1 MAKEIIKQQQD
12 RAVEGQKQRSMRA
25 RTLMPPV
32 DVLENEDEYLICA
45 DIPGVDSKDMNIE
58 LKAGELTIR
67 APRRMNGQA
76 KDGGGE
82 LEYMR
87 IFRVPAGIDANKLS
101 AELNQ
106 GVLQL
111 HLPKEEAMKPKRI
124 QIKAG

>member
-1 MAKEIIKQQQD
+1 MAKEMVKQQD
-12 RAVEGQKQRSMRA
+12 RGVEGQKQRPMRA
-25 RTLMPPV
+25 RMLTPPV
-32 DVLENEDEYLICA
+32 DVLENDDEYLICA
-45 DIPGVDSKDMNIE
+45 DMPGVESKDMSIE

-67 APRRMNGQA
+67 APRGMSGHA

-82 LEYMR
+82 LEYLR

-101 AELNQ
+101 AELNH
-106 GVLQL
+106 GVLKL